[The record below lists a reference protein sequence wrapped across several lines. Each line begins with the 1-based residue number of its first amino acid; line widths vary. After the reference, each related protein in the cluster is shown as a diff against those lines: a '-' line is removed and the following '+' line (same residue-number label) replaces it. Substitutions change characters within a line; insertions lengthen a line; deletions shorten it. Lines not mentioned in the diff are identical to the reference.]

1 MPGLT
6 PEAMVEQLRV
16 MRAQLDEVTPL
27 TNEQVRLLK
36 RNMRMS
42 NAELQASIN
51 ALGASDHVSLAVGQP
66 PEEVRR
72 MHDESNRWTAAEDE
86 LRSLLN
92 GVAGANLI
100 RRQRVQLYAMQAFAI
115 SKQLA
120 RIPAHAMLLPHVL
133 EIKRLR
139 RIARRRRG
147 TQTPEP
153 PAPEPAAEAVEA
165 VEPETSGSAEAADLQ
180 ERA

>member
-6 PEAMVEQLRV
+6 PEAMVEQLRA

-27 TNEQVRLLK
+27 TSAQRRQLQG
-36 RNMRMS
+36 RMRMS

-51 ALGASDHVSLAVGQP
+51 ALGASDNVSLAVGQP
-66 PEEVRR
+66 PAEVRR

-100 RRQRVQLYAMQAFAI
+100 RRQRVQLFAMQAYSI
-115 SKQLA
+115 CKQLA
-120 RIPAHAMLLPHVL
+120 RDPAHAMLLPHVQ
-133 EIKRLR
+133 EIRRLR
-139 RIARRRRG
+139 SIARRRRG
-147 TQTPEP
+147 TPSPSSPES
-153 PAPEPAAEAVEA
+153 PAAAPASEA
-165 VEPETSGSAEAADLQ
+165 VEPETSASAETYI
-180 ERA
+180 EET